1 MESNKAQKLVTKIL
15 GDLDHAGIITNTVV
29 EDLKELRV
37 FAKNQQNPLATKVLR
52 LAYEYIEQNDNFEI
66 AIPDDEPIEDENGE
80 VVSVAEEDVN
90 PKESLSYLVSLFK
103 DLENKNNIID
113 LKVYRDKL
121 WEELY

>member
-15 GDLDHAGIITNTVV
+15 TDLDHAGIITNTIV

-37 FAKNQQNPLATKVLR
+37 FAKKQQNPLATKVLR
-52 LAYEYIEQNDNFEI
+52 LAYEYIEQNENFEI

-80 VVSVAEEDVN
+80 VVSVAQGEID

-113 LKVYRDKL
+113 LKLYRDNL
-121 WEELY
+121 WSELY

>member
-15 GDLDHAGIITNTVV
+15 GDLDHAGIIINTVV
-29 EDLKELRV
+29 EDLKALRV
-37 FAKNQQNPLATKVLR
+37 FAKKQQNPLATKVLR
-52 LAYEYIEQNDNFEI
+52 LTYEYIEQNDNFEI

-80 VVSVAEEDVN
+80 IVSVAQGEID

-113 LKVYRDKL
+113 LKLYRDNL
-121 WEELY
+121 WSELY

>member
-1 MESNKAQKLVTKIL
+1 MTKIL

-29 EDLKELRV
+29 EDLKELRI
-37 FAKNQQNPLATKVLR
+37 FAKQQQNPLATKVLR

-80 VVSVAEEDVN
+80 VVSVIDEDIN

-121 WEELY
+121 WAELY

>member
-1 MESNKAQKLVTKIL
+1 LESNKAQKLVTKIL
-15 GDLDHAGIITNTVV
+15 GDLDHAGIIINTVI

-37 FAKNQQNPLATKVLR
+37 FAKKEQNPLATKVLR
-52 LAYEYIEQNDNFEI
+52 LTYEYMTQNETFDI

-80 VVSVAEEDVN
+80 IVAVAAEEVD

-113 LKVYRDKL
+113 LKVYRDAL
-121 WEELY
+121 WAELY

>member
-15 GDLDHAGIITNTVV
+15 GDLDHAGIIINTVV
-29 EDLKELRV
+29 EDLKALRV
-37 FAKNQQNPLATKVLR
+37 FAKKQQNPLATKVLR
-52 LAYEYIEQNDNFEI
+52 LTYEYIEQNDNFEI

-80 VVSVAEEDVN
+80 VVSVAQGEID

-113 LKVYRDKL
+113 LKLYRDNL
-121 WEELY
+121 WSELY

>member
-15 GDLDHAGIITNTVV
+15 GDLDHAGIIINTVV

-37 FAKNQQNPLATKVLR
+37 FAKKQQNPLATKVLR
-52 LAYEYIEQNDNFEI
+52 LTYEYIEQNDNFEI

-80 VVSVAEEDVN
+80 VVSVAQGEID

-113 LKVYRDKL
+113 LKLYRDNL
-121 WEELY
+121 WSELY

>member
-37 FAKNQQNPLATKVLR
+37 FAKQQQNPLATKVLR
-52 LAYEYIEQNDNFEI
+52 LAYEYIEENDDFEI

-80 VVSVAEEDVN
+80 IVSVAEEDVN

>member
-15 GDLDHAGIITNTVV
+15 TDLDHAGIITNTIV

-37 FAKNQQNPLATKVLR
+37 FAKKQQNPLATKVLR
-52 LAYEYIEQNDNFEI
+52 LAYEYIEQNENFEI

-80 VVSVAEEDVN
+80 VVSVAQGEID

-113 LKVYRDKL
+113 LKLYRDSL
-121 WEELY
+121 WSELY

>member
-37 FAKNQQNPLATKVLR
+37 FAKQQQNPLATKVLR
-52 LAYEYIEQNDNFEI
+52 LAYEYIEENDDFEI

-80 VVSVAEEDVN
+80 IVSVAEEDVN
-90 PKESLSYLVSLFK
+90 PKESLSYMVSLFK

-113 LKVYRDKL
+113 LKIYRDKL

>member
-1 MESNKAQKLVTKIL
+1 LESNKAQKLVTKIL
-15 GDLDHAGIITNTVV
+15 TDLDHAGIITNTIV

-37 FAKNQQNPLATKVLR
+37 FAKKQQNPLATKVLR
-52 LAYEYIEQNDNFEI
+52 LAYEYIEQNENFEI

-80 VVSVAEEDVN
+80 VVSVAQGEID

-113 LKVYRDKL
+113 LKLYRDNL
-121 WEELY
+121 WSELY